1 MRGPEEPSLV
11 FTVNQITGVRADL
24 HDNYKCAPRRCELK
38 SGRRLVMTLN
48 YVTETQMNTSIH
60 ELPSITV
67 LPTDWARQGVT
78 DHNVLYVLAF
88 GLVGAVIGLGVTG
101 FLAAQGGLSPPW

>member
-1 MRGPEEPSLV
+1 
-11 FTVNQITGVRADL
+11 
-24 HDNYKCAPRRCELK
+24 
-38 SGRRLVMTLN
+38 MTLN
-48 YVTETQMNTSIH
+48 YATETQMNKSIH
-60 ELPSITV
+60 EPPTITV